1 MMKLILTEAA
11 LEDLRSVRT
20 YTLEHWGTQ
29 QEELYL
35 NSLWEKFE
43 AIRTEP
49 ARYRLRNDLFPGCRA
64 AAQGK
69 HVILFRTTQDSLEIV
84 RVLHAS
90 MDFKRHLEAM
100 RRIDRCCAAGAA
112 PADWRSP
119 IVDF

>member
-43 AIRTEP
+43 TTP
-49 ARYRLRNDLFPGCRA
+49 SDLWAFPPTSEVPGFS
-64 AAQGK
+64 Q
-69 HVILFRTTQDSLEIV
+69 
-84 RVLHAS
+84 
-90 MDFKRHLEAM
+90 
-100 RRIDRCCAAGAA
+100 
-112 PADWRSP
+112 
-119 IVDF
+119 